1 MGFHCI
7 SSGILTIISLS
18 VSVLVRFN
26 VSVSVSATFI
36 NAALLPLLAIL
47 I

>member
-1 MGFHCI
+1 VGFHCI
-7 SSGILTIISLS
+7 SSGIPTIISLS
-18 VSVLVRFN
+18 VCVLVRFN

-36 NAALLPLLAIL
+36 NATLLPLLTIL